1 MRGKHIELVVGI
13 VIGATLFGGGTA
25 FAAGLLAE
33 PTTQTFYVGN
43 QQIQLEA
50 YAIGGYNY
58 VKLRDVGQ
66 AADFNVY
73 YDGARNAAVIEPD
86 SPYTGVAPTGLVEGD
101 DYSAQADPT
110 IFTEE
115 LTKAVYNAMRDTV
128 LHREEVA
135 AGRRAPLSMGTITRY
150 GAVDTAAT
158 AIGGYPVY
166 EVKALDGGGYGYNAK
181 YLDTYAEAV
190 AHTQDFVD
198 GLSGLTD
205 KEKVE
210 RIVWYVCDRLTYS
223 VAYPSVNTVLSKDAE
238 SPGACMAY
246 AYCVRFLCDRAEIPC
261 LFVCGDDHQ
270 WNKVYVDGQWW
281 DVDATNDDV
290 PDSTLRSM
298 VTILHK
304 AGELRHTD
312 IQPEITRFMQ
322 EVLVPS
328 STK

>member
-1 MRGKHIELVVGI
+1 MRGKHIELAAGI

-25 FAAGLLAE
+25 VAAGLLAE
-33 PTTQTFYVGN
+33 PSTQTFYVGN

-86 SPYTGVAPTGLVEGD
+86 SPYTGEAPTGPMVTD
-101 DYSAQADPT
+101 DYSAQANPM
-110 IFTEE
+110 IFNGE
-115 LTKAVYNAMRDTV
+115 LTKEVYNAMRDTV
-128 LHREEVA
+128 LHREEIA
-135 AGRRAPLSMGTITRY
+135 DGRRKPLSMGTITRY

-166 EVKALDGGGYGYNAK
+166 EVIALDDGGYGYNAK

-198 GLSGLTD
+198 SLSGLTD

-210 RIVWYVCDRLTYS
+210 QIVWYVCDRLTYS
-223 VAYPSVNTVLSKDAE
+223 VAYPNVNTVLSKDTE
-238 SPGACMAY
+238 IPGACMVY
-246 AYCVRFLCDRAEIPC
+246 AYCVRFLCDRAGIPC
-261 LFVCGDDHQ
+261 LFVCGDNHQ
-270 WNKVYVDGQWW
+270 WNKVYADGQWW
-281 DVDATNDDV
+281 DVDATNADV
-290 PDSTLRSM
+290 PDPTLRSM
-298 VTILHK
+298 ITALQ
-304 AGELRHTD
+304 AGGLRHAD

-322 EVLVPS
+322 EVLVPG